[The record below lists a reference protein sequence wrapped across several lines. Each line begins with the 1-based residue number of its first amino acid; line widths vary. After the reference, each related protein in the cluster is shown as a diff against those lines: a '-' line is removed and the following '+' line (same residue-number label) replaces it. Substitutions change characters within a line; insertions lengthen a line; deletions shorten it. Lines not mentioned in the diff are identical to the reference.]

1 MHELYPKLT
10 KEEQEKVDFIQN
22 HIHENN
28 LNVHSAVPPETVP
41 QSVISA
47 IDRQY
52 NKMRKGHD
60 MGIVES
66 YKKANVNDYYATL
79 PTKYKEKVDSINTM
93 RATARTGSPNSK
105 KSSRR

>member
-10 KEEQEKVDFIQN
+10 QEEQEKVDFIQN

-28 LNVHSAVPPETVP
+28 LNVHSAVPPDVVP
-41 QSVISA
+41 QSVLKA
-47 IDRQY
+47 IDRQFV
-52 NKMRKGHD
+52 KMQKGHD
-60 MGIVES
+60 MGIIET

-79 PTKYKEKVDSINTM
+79 SPKYKEKVDSINKM
-93 RATARTGSPNSK
+93 RKEASTATQT